1 MDLYG
6 GKDLCCQDIFFNT
19 FGAGNYLFSGPF
31 NRIKG
36 LQYRNYSLKYKG
48 VEYKQIHI
56 NKHSSLNIIYNKWS
70 GSASDYFKEQTAV

>member
-1 MDLYG
+1 MGERLV
-6 GKDLCCQDIFFNT
+6 LSRHFFNT

-36 LQYRNYSLKYKG
+36 LQYRNYSLEYKG

-56 NKHSSLNIIYNKWS
+56 NKHSSSNIIYNKWS
-70 GSASDYFKEQTAV
+70 ESASDYFKEQTAV